1 MLNSRRHD
9 LPNPV
14 RSAVRASRKYKK
26 PIINQDQEEVKPAA
40 RLLRQGDSSYT
51 LASLDQE
58 L

>member
-1 MLNSRRHD
+1 M
-9 LPNPV
+9 PNPV